1 MSAALARLAPPSVR
15 GFLFFLLGV
24 VAVWPRSAQ
33 SSSPAGKPSERERG
47 RRHGGGGTDA
57 AEKREEGGREER
69 GGGDAEGMERL
80 GAGAVPSP
88 PSLPA
93 PPPPPSA
100 AEAGRRGGRRC
111 A

>member
-1 MSAALARLAPPSVR
+1 ML
-15 GFLFFLLGV
+15 
-24 VAVWPRSAQ
+24 Q
-33 SSSPAGKPSERERG
+33 KRER
-47 RRHGGGGTDA
+47 R
-57 AEKREEGGREER
+57 EGGREER